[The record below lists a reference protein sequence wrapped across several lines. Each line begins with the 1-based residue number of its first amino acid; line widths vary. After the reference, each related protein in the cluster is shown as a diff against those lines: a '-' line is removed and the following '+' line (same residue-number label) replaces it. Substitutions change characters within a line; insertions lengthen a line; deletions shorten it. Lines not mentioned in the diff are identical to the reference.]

1 MAPNANENGEVG
13 HSDEK
18 DTDNLK
24 DLNYPF
30 QNIVLEGGGS
40 KGLAYVGALEVSLI
54 FVHFSFWSNE
64 IKFNLKFEILMVSVW
79 ILIYL

>member
-54 FVHFSFWSNE
+54 FAHFSF
-64 IKFNLKFEILMVSVW
+64 
-79 ILIYL
+79 

>member
-1 MAPNANENGEVG
+1 MAPNINENGEAG
-13 HSDEK
+13 HLEEQDIDK
-18 DTDNLK
+18 LK

-54 FVHFSFWSNE
+54 SEAATRGV
-64 IKFNLKFEILMVSVW
+64 L
-79 ILIYL
+79 

>member
-1 MAPNANENGEVG
+1 MAPNINENGESG
-13 HSDEK
+13 HLEEQDIDK
-18 DTDNLK
+18 LK

-54 FVHFSFWSNE
+54 SEAATGGV
-64 IKFNLKFEILMVSVW
+64 L
-79 ILIYL
+79 

>member
-1 MAPNANENGEVG
+1 MAANTNENGEVG

-18 DTDNLK
+18 DIDNLK

-40 KGLAYVGALEVSLI
+40 KGLAYIGALEVSLI
-54 FVHFSFWSNE
+54 FVHFSF
-64 IKFNLKFEILMVSVW
+64 
-79 ILIYL
+79 

>member
-18 DTDNLK
+18 DIDNLK

-40 KGLAYVGALEVSLI
+40 KGLAYIGALEVSLI
-54 FVHFSFWSNE
+54 FVHFSF
-64 IKFNLKFEILMVSVW
+64 
-79 ILIYL
+79 